1 MAKVQSLRGRLAGHL
16 SDARSAEGL
25 RRRVTNIG
33 HLLSGNM
40 LNAAIMLVSAS
51 IAARSLGPHVYGIMV
66 LVLSFCRT
74 VERVVRFES
83 WQPLIKYAAEPGT
96 ADDKH
101 RLSQLYLYGLILDVG
116 AAMLATAAAV
126 IIALLIGPLFGMSW
140 ENIALIAIYSLT
152 ILFNISGMPT
162 AALRFS
168 GHFRTIA
175 YSQLSSN
182 IMRVALAIVC
192 GWYGWGVV
200 AFVSAWAAAQIF
212 GSLIFLFLGFRSLA
226 IQQIPSPFMASAR
239 SLRTNFPGFLSFAWS
254 SNLSMTLRTLSQEA
268 DSLLVGA
275 FWGPAAAGYYYIAR
289 RLANV
294 SQQVGGQ
301 IQAVIYPD
309 VARMW
314 AQGKIRQFRAT
325 TLQVQVIMGV
335 FGLLMLAIGAVFGE
349 WIIRLGPGGAYT
361 DAYPLLLTQLVAV
374 ILIMHGA
381 PSRSAMLAMGLHRQV
396 LFIAMGSLV
405 LFLVVACT
413 LVPLIGPIGAN
424 IAHIA
429 LGAFSAILLDRRWMK
444 EVRFKGVTPWAGGH
458 AESGTVA

>member
-1 MAKVQSLRGRLAGHL
+1 MAEGTLSSWRGRMAAQLGDILNAG
-16 SDARSAEGL
+16 GL
-25 RRRVTNIG
+25 RQRAINIG

-40 LNAAIMLVSAS
+40 LNAAIMLVGTS
-51 IAARSLGPHVYGIMV
+51 IAARSLGPHAYGIMV
-66 LVLSFCRT
+66 LVLSFGRT

-96 ADDKH
+96 ATNSQ

-116 AAMLATAAAV
+116 AAALAAV
-126 IIALLIGPLFGMSW
+126 SAVLIALAAGPLFGLSW
-140 ENIALIAIYSLT
+140 EHVLLIAISSLG

-175 YSQLSSN
+175 YSQLVSN
-182 IMRVALAIVC
+182 VLRVGLAVAC
-192 GWYGWGVV
+192 GWYGLGVM
-200 AFVSAWAAAQIF
+200 AFIAAWTVAQIA
-212 GSLIFLFLGFRSLA
+212 GSVVFLLLGFRSLA
-226 IQQIPSPFMASAR
+226 IQGIPTPLSAPLKGMR
-239 SLRTNFPGFLSFAWS
+239 ANFPGFLSFAWS

-289 RLANV
+289 RIANV

-314 AQGKIRQFRAT
+314 AQGKVQQFRAT
-325 TLQVQVIMGV
+325 TLQVQIVM
-335 FGLLMLAIGAVFGE
+335 AVFGIAMMAMGYVLGE
-349 WIIRLGPGGAYT
+349 WVIRLGPGGSYV

-374 ILIMHGA
+374 MLIMHGA
-381 PSRSAMLAMGLHRQV
+381 PSRSALLAMGHHRQV
-396 LFIAMGSLV
+396 LFIAMASV
-405 LFLVVACT
+405 LIFLAVACT
-413 LVPLIGPIGAN
+413 LIPIIGPIGAN

-429 LGAFSAILLDRRWMK
+429 LGAFSAITMDIRWLK
-444 EVRFKGVTPWAGGH
+444 EARARPKVVDGAMG
-458 AESGTVA
+458 

>member
-1 MAKVQSLRGRLAGHL
+1 MAQGAVSWWGRVTVHL
-16 SDARSAEGL
+16 SDVRNAGGL
-25 RRRVTNIG
+25 RRRATNIG

-40 LNAAIMLVSAS
+40 LNAAVMLVSAS
-51 IAARSLGPHVYGIMV
+51 IAARSLGPHAYGIMV
-66 LVLSFCRT
+66 LVISFCRT

-83 WQPLIKYAAEPGT
+83 WQPLIKYAAQPGT
-96 ADDKH
+96 ADDKN

-116 AAMLATAAAV
+116 AATLAGAAAV
-126 IIALLIGPLFGMSW
+126 LIALAVGPWFGLSLENTALIG
-140 ENIALIAIYSLT
+140 IYSLT

-175 YSQLSSN
+175 YSQLFSN
-182 IMRVALAIVC
+182 ILRVGLAIVC
-192 GWYGWGVV
+192 GWYGWGVM
-200 AFVSAWAAAQIF
+200 AFICVWTAAQIV
-212 GSLIFLFLGFRSLA
+212 GSLLFLFLGFRSLA
-226 IQQIPSPFMASAR
+226 IQQIPSPFTASVR
-239 SLRTNFPGFLSFAWS
+239 SLRGSFPGFLSFAWS
-254 SNLSMTLRTLSQEA
+254 SNLSMTLRTISQEA

-275 FWGPAAAGYYYIAR
+275 FLGPAAAGYYYIAR

-314 AQGKIRQFRAT
+314 AQGKVRQFRAT
-325 TLQVQVIMGV
+325 TLQVQVVMGL
-335 FGLLMLAIGAVFGE
+335 FGLLMLAMGAVFGE
-349 WIIRLGPGGAYT
+349 WIIRLGPGSAYV

-381 PSRSAMLAMGLHRQV
+381 PSRSALLAMGQHRQV
-396 LFIAMGSLV
+396 LLIAVGSLT
-405 LFLVVACT
+405 LFLIVACT
-413 LVPLIGPIGAN
+413 LIPLLGPIGAN

-429 LGAFSAILLDRRWMK
+429 LGAYSAVMLDIRWLK
-444 EVRFKGVTPWAGGH
+444 EARF
-458 AESGTVA
+458 

>member
-1 MAKVQSLRGRLAGHL
+1 MTQGALSWRGRIAEHL
-16 SDARSAEGL
+16 GDIRNVGGL
-25 RRRVTNIG
+25 RKRAINIG

-40 LNAAIMLVSAS
+40 LNAAIVLVGTSV
-51 IAARSLGPHVYGIMV
+51 AARSLGPHAYGIMV
-66 LVLSFCRT
+66 LVLSFSRT

-83 WQPLIKYAAEPGT
+83 WQPLIKYAAEPET
-96 ADDKH
+96 ANDKQ

-116 AAMLATAAAV
+116 AAALAAAAAFL
-126 IIALLIGPLFGMSW
+126 IAITVGPLFGLSW
-140 ENIALIAIYSLT
+140 DNVLLIGVSSLG

-175 YSQLSSN
+175 YSQLIAN
-182 IMRVALAIVC
+182 ILRVGLAIAC
-192 GWYGWGVV
+192 GWYGLGVM
-200 AFVSAWAAAQIF
+200 AFIAAWTVAQIA
-212 GSLIFLFLGFRSLA
+212 GSLLFLALGFRSLA
-226 IQQIPSPFMASAR
+226 MQGVPSPLSASIR
-239 SLRTNFPGFLSFAWS
+239 GLGTSFPGFLSFAWS
-254 SNLSMTLRTLSQEA
+254 SNLSMTLRTVSQEA

-294 SQQVGGQ
+294 AQQVGGQ

-325 TLQVQVIMGV
+325 TLQIQLIMAV
-335 FGLLMLAIGAVFGE
+335 FGLAMMAMGYVLGE
-349 WIIRLGPGGAYT
+349 WVIRLGPGGSYV

-381 PSRSAMLAMGLHRQV
+381 PSRSALLAMGQHRQV
-396 LFIAMGSLV
+396 LFIALISV
-405 LFLVVACT
+405 LIFLTVACT
-413 LVPLIGPIGAN
+413 LIPIIGPIGAN

-429 LGAFSAILLDRRWMK
+429 LGAFSAITMDLRWLK
-444 EVRFKGVTPWAGGH
+444 NAHVQCSIDKKVEQP
-458 AESGTVA
+458 VA